1 LISHSKN
8 NRCNPQNNG
17 KNPVKVMGPHEMI
30 ISPTRNK
37 IKTHAHKLKTF
48 NSNNFHLKIQ
58 HHAQGQAVWGL
69 GNGGGGL
76 GKCAGENGKNVGELA
91 WHSG

>member
-1 LISHSKN
+1 MN
-8 NRCNPQNNG
+8 
-17 KNPVKVMGPHEMI
+17 

-58 HHAQGQAVWGL
+58 HHAQGQAVRVL
-69 GNGGGGL
+69 GNGKWKRGWKSGL
-76 GKCAGENGKNVGELA
+76 RKCAGGKA
-91 WHSG
+91 WVVESWHFSWQPLVDGH

>member
-1 LISHSKN
+1 MN
-8 NRCNPQNNG
+8 
-17 KNPVKVMGPHEMI
+17 

-58 HHAQGQAVWGL
+58 HHAQGQAVRVL
-69 GNGGGGL
+69 GNGKWKRGWESGL
-76 GKCAGENGKNVGELA
+76 GKCAGEKRGLWKAGISAGNRLLMAIEVGDKQIYEN
-91 WHSG
+91 